1 MRPPPSSSA
10 RLFEGDAAEPR
21 PNVSLTDF
29 DPDAEDKLLGAICY
43 PQTHL
48 PDDQVMARVRTLT
61 DGERAELLRAYVGE
75 RRNRRHRPGRAF
87 ERVDYRFDVLADY
100 GAFRDLQRH
109 RMLTIEW
116 QRLSVEHGYEVPEPI
131 VEAGL
136 TQPFEDAMGR
146 SADLHD
152 ALVGRYPEQ
161 AGYAVSLA
169 YRVRFA
175 MQMNAREAMHLLEL
189 RTAPSGHPSYRRI
202 AQEMHRLIAEQAGH
216 RAIAAAMSYV
226 DHTTYELERLAAE
239 RAAEARRAPGAV

>member
-1 MRPPPSSSA
+1 
-10 RLFEGDAAEPR
+10 
-21 PNVSLTDF
+21 
-29 DPDAEDKLLGAICY
+29 
-43 PQTHL
+43 
-48 PDDQVMARVRTLT
+48 
-61 DGERAELLRAYVGE
+61 
-75 RRNRRHRPGRAF
+75 
-87 ERVDYRFDVLADY
+87 VLAYY
-100 GAFRDLQRH
+100 GAFRDVQRR
-109 RMLTIEW
+109 RMLTSEW
-116 QRLSVEHGYEVPEPI
+116 QRLSTSHGYEVPEPV

-136 TQPFEDAMGR
+136 TQPFEDAMAR

-152 ALVGRYPEQ
+152 ALIERYPEQ

-226 DHTTYELERLAAE
+226 DHTTYELERLSAE